1 MTNMLQ
7 TFSLNAAGKGGLSM
21 RARMQACK
29 RLDEARE
36 KMLQQRERITF
47 HRGLLADL
55 KRERRKAMAV
65 LKKEQDNLQDAFD
78 LCLSSSLLLVRYA
91 AASEVVKRKPR
102 FLREKTGDSP

>member
-1 MTNMLQ
+1 MSNMLQ
-7 TFSLNAAGKGGLSM
+7 KFSLNAAGKGGLSM
-21 RARMQACK
+21 RARMQASK

-78 LCLSSSLLLVRYA
+78 QCLSSSLA
-91 AASEVVKRKPR
+91 PR
-102 FLREKTGDSP
+102 PGMRPQAKS